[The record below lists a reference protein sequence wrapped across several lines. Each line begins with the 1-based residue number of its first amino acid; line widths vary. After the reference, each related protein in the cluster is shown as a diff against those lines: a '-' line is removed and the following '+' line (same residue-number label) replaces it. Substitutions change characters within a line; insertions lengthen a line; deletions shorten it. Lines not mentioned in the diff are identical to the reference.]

1 MVTSYGF
8 SDTLGDVDL
17 NSNYAR
23 LSSETKQQIEGE
35 VRRIIEESRQRATKL
50 LMTRRKELEIIANAL
65 VEYEV
70 LDLHEMQ
77 QILRGEKL
85 EKMRSGVGIPM
96 KLPEMKLP
104 PHVAGMG
111 ESDAKSGSEAE
122 APGTRGEDGVRI

>member
-1 MVTSYGF
+1 MVTSFGF

-70 LDLHEMQ
+70 LDLSEMQ

-85 EKMRSGVGIPM
+85 AKLRSGVGIPI
-96 KLPEMKLP
+96 KLPEIKLP
-104 PHVAGMG
+104 PHVPGMG
-111 ESDAKSGSEAE
+111 ESDAGSGSGAE
-122 APGTRGEDGVRI
+122 VPGTRGGDGVRI